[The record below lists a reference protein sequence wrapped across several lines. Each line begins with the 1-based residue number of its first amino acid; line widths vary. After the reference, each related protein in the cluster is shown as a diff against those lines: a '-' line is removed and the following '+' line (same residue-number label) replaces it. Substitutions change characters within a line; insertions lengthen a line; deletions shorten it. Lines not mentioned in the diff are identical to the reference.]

1 MSLLQVSNKNL
12 VFLHTENWSGA
23 GDLIHI
29 RNLPGPTCVY
39 WTRSKGSL
47 SLCDSNKLARW
58 EMQDAFDLQRQ
69 RKGWF
74 IDDVLEVQQPTEVH
88 HISSVCVQQHQ
99 SLSLLSG
106 MSPLWINLATR
117 GNGGF
122 SHNKIHWSVMWKHG
136 YRVEAASYCAEKHK
150 ISLIVLFLLASKFT
164 FSSSSPH
171 SCSVQLHVSLSLSNS
186 TACDLP
192 RSPSPVALLKLLKDF
207 FFCDLKPFKLLR
219 TFYNPTCNGRV
230 WIWVQIMPL
239 YHLKGV
245 EEHHLP
251 GNLAQSERQAHPGV
265 LSPWPKQ
272 STLPWF
278 HVSSAHPIHQDRQWW
293 GYCSCL

>member
-1 MSLLQVSNKNL
+1 MSLLHISNKNQ
-12 VFLHTENWSGA
+12 FFPDTEKWSGA

-29 RNLPGPTCVY
+29 QNLPGPSCVY
-39 WTRSKGSL
+39 RTRSKVSL

-122 SHNKIHWSVMWKHG
+122 FHDRIHWSVTWKHG
-136 YRVEAASYCAEKHK
+136 YRVEAASNCAEKHK
-150 ISLIVLFLLASKFT
+150 ISLIVVFLLASKVTLSFKGNWE
-164 FSSSSPH
+164 
-171 SCSVQLHVSLSLSNS
+171 SLGTVKSWW
-186 TACDLP
+186 
-192 RSPSPVALLKLLKDF
+192 R
-207 FFCDLKPFKLLR
+207 
-219 TFYNPTCNGRV
+219 G
-230 WIWVQIMPL
+230 
-239 YHLKGV
+239 HLV
-245 EEHHLP
+245 
-251 GNLAQSERQAHPGV
+251 
-265 LSPWPKQ
+265 
-272 STLPWF
+272 T
-278 HVSSAHPIHQDRQWW
+278 
-293 GYCSCL
+293 SCLPCFIYIS